1 MHVETAQKNKKAI
14 RRGEKLF
21 IGLTTKPC
29 YELQSRSENN
39 TTILNAFLS
48 RRTASEETF
57 IGQKRFS
64 FLKTFSQFSGL
75 DGTNYFESIQQS
87 FKLLEVMIIV
97 CMPNCMPFYR
107 Y

>member
-1 MHVETAQKNKKAI
+1 MIENCTHCYLKNKKAS

-39 TTILNAFLS
+39 TTFLNAFLS
-48 RRTASEETF
+48 RRTALEETF

-75 DGTNYFESIQQS
+75 DGTRTRDPMRDRHVF
-87 FKLLEVMIIV
+87 
-97 CMPNCMPFYR
+97 
-107 Y
+107 

>member
-1 MHVETAQKNKKAI
+1 MIENCTHCYLKNKKAS

-39 TTILNAFLS
+39 TTILNTILII
-48 RRTASEETF
+48 RTASEDTF
-57 IGQKRFS
+57 LGQKRFS

-75 DGTNYFESIQQS
+75 DGTRTRDPMRDRHVF
-87 FKLLEVMIIV
+87 
-97 CMPNCMPFYR
+97 
-107 Y
+107 